1 MTFCGSAPPVY
12 EVYLE
17 KSAERDLKKLDSVI
31 FNRIIEQFRT
41 LAADPRPPGSKK
53 LVGSAKDRRLRVG
66 DYRVLYEIDDSEEV
80 VRVMRVRHRREA
92 YR

>member
-1 MTFCGSAPPVY
+1 VY

-17 KSAERDLKKLDSVI
+17 RAAEHDLKRLPIEIYRRVI
-31 FNRIIEQFRT
+31 DDIKGLT
-41 LAADPRPPGSKK
+41 ADPRPSGCRKISGSK
-53 LVGSAKDRRLRVG
+53 SDWRIRIG
-66 DYRVLYEIDDSEEV
+66 DYRVVYEIDEKTKV